1 MPLGLESQ
9 YHLNAVVKL
18 YLSQTAF
25 NLKFTGRH
33 KIRTHQNKSATQ
45 QDRCYCLFSEN
56 REASFRSY
64 KPPKKE
70 KENERR
76 HLRKNCMLACFTWL
90 SYSIFMSPAILTS
103 LWKCQLKMSHSS
115 AVGINADFVCHEIS
129 RRGHAVCYKII
140 TWCVPLIDELLR
152 KYASFFCPTQY
163 QFYLLKHR
171 TVNIKVI
178 NIDNFRFA
186 LSVTIICI
194 DWLNELLL
202 FQSVFTDK
210 WKGIKL
216 DSTFIN
222 PHNERRSREK
232 VGHRKNTR
240 NCKVR
245 LTKHVCPER
254 V

>member
-1 MPLGLESQ
+1 
-9 YHLNAVVKL
+9 
-18 YLSQTAF
+18 
-25 NLKFTGRH
+25 
-33 KIRTHQNKSATQ
+33 
-45 QDRCYCLFSEN
+45 
-56 REASFRSY
+56 
-64 KPPKKE
+64 
-70 KENERR
+70 
-76 HLRKNCMLACFTWL
+76 MLACFAWL

-140 TWCVPLIDELLR
+140 TWCVPLVDELLR
-152 KYASFFCPTQY
+152 IYASFFCPTQY
-163 QFYLLKHR
+163 HFYLFKHR

-245 LTKHVCPER
+245 LTKYVCPER
-254 V
+254 VYNESTIFLFHFKLLSLCFTNFTFEKTKKTWKE